1 MIEIKNLSKSFGTTE
16 VLKGLDLTIPDGSI
30 FGLVGINGSGKSTLL
45 RMLAGVYRAD
55 SGSIRIDG
63 EEIYNNEHKKKEIF
77 FLPDD
82 PFYVQG
88 TTGLKLAELYR
99 TFYDF
104 DDEAFRRYIDIYKL
118 DATTPIRNFSKGM
131 KRQTFVALAFAISPK
146 YLFLDEVFDGLD
158 PLARLNFKRG
168 LIESMEKTGGT
179 VILSSHSL
187 RELEDICDSY
197 GLIDGHAISS
207 SGNIDS
213 STEKVYK
220 FQLVFDRTVSK
231 DEFVFDMMSFEQSER
246 VVRIVVSGEKE
257 EYLRRIREM
266 KPIIVDELPVDFEEL
281 FVSRV
286 SSGEAFKK

>member
-82 PFYVQG
+82 PFYEQG

-104 DDEAFRRYIDIYKL
+104 DDATFRRYIDIYKL
-118 DATTPIRNFSKGM
+118 NAKMPIRNFSKGM
-131 KRQTFVALAFAISPK
+131 KRQMFVALAFAISPK

-231 DEFVFDMMSFEQSER
+231 EEFGFDMMSFEQSER
-246 VVRIVVSGEKE
+246 VVRIVVSGDKE
-257 EYLRRIREM
+257 EYLRRISEM

-286 SSGEAFKK
+286 SGGEAFK